1 MFDIHNCVNVTV
13 SDCYFLN
20 NSGTGIIQNEPLRG
34 NTGALAITY
43 YNINTSLDDPT
54 IIVSGCNFTN
64 NSAMGEMTHTNQAF
78 STGIFRG
85 RGGSMGIFINEPKFN
100 IRARVINC
108 SYISSYARE
117 TGGGL
122 YILAT
127 GRSHNVSI
135 EESLFL
141 LNRAIGT
148 AGGLIFYGLK
158 SNSSFS
164 NSHTFLVTQC
174 QFESNSA
181 ATGGALY
188 VGGYGHIVVHINQC
202 KFMDNI
208 LTDQRDGTGAAFSN
222 ANLISDKYNIHIIIT
237 DW

>member
-1 MFDIHNCVNVTV
+1 MFDIHNCINVTV

-20 NSGTGIIQNEPLRG
+20 NYGTGIILERFRG

-54 IIVSGCNFTN
+54 IIVSGCTFTN
-64 NSAMGEMTHTNQAF
+64 NSADSMEITHSTKVLL
-78 STGIFRG
+78 TGIFRG
-85 RGGSMGIFINEPKFN
+85 RGGSMGIFINEPNFN

-108 SYISSYARE
+108 SYINSYARE
-117 TGGGL
+117 IGGGL

-141 LNRAIGT
+141 LNRAIRI
-148 AGGLIFYGLK
+148 AGGLIFYGSR
-158 SNSSFS
+158 SNSNFS
-164 NSHTFLVTQC
+164 KPHTFLVTQC

-181 ATGGALY
+181 AVGGALFF
-188 VGGYGHIVVHINQC
+188 GGDRRIVVHINQC
-202 KFMDNI
+202 KFIGNI
-208 LTDQRDGTGAAFSN
+208 LTDQKDGTGAAFSN
-222 ANLISDKYNIHIIIT
+222 ANLISDKHNIHIT